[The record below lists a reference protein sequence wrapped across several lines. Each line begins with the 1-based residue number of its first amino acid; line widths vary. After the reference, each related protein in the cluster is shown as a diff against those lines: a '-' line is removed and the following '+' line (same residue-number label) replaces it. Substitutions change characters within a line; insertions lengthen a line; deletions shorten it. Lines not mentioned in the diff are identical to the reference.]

1 MRNKLQA
8 LKGLWWA
15 AVTGSLFLLAQ
26 GSLSFSAEP
35 ARLTVAYCLD
45 CVPFHYQDDKGEP
58 TGLIIDYWRLW
69 SKKTGVSV
77 EFVVAPWG
85 ETLKMVGGGAADAHA
100 GLFYTKER
108 DKFLDYGAALG
119 KTDGAVTVTGWRQ
132 PRVASTVLP

>member
-85 ETLKMVGGGAADAHA
+85 ETLKMVGGG
-100 GLFYTKER
+100 
-108 DKFLDYGAALG
+108 
-119 KTDGAVTVTGWRQ
+119 
-132 PRVASTVLP
+132 VLSR